1 MVNQTLVFQIKFCD
15 NSPALRIACK
25 TLQATLTNL
34 IFDYPFLGEKSHQFS
49 IFNDEGNPAA
59 IDEPLKIS
67 PLIHYLKIV

>member
-1 MVNQTLVFQIKFCD
+1 VVNQTLVFQSKFCE

-49 IFNDEGNPAA
+49 FFNDEGNPAA
-59 IDEPLKIS
+59 IDEPVKIS